1 MDNFNEEKRKQDRIK
16 QNSFLRLNEKLALLI
31 DISVNGMRLAA
42 ENIPDDPNVEIK
54 ISIEGTEFNLSG
66 IIRWFSE
73 KNSFSGLYYLGIFI
87 GEPPRKYEKLITK
100 LLN

>member
-1 MDNFNEEKRKQDRIK
+1 MDGFNEEKRKQDRIK
-16 QNSFLRLNEKLALLI
+16 QHSFLRVNEKLALLI
-31 DISVNGMRLAA
+31 DISVNGLRLAA
-42 ENIPDDPNVEIK
+42 EYVPDDPNVEIK
-54 ISIEGTEFNLSG
+54 ISIEGTEFNLTG

-87 GEPPRKYEKLITK
+87 EEPPLKYEKLITK